1 MRVAIRQECQECR
14 QFPHVMQL
22 YSNVLECD
30 HEMNLKQITAQKC
43 YMWDGWTFYIL
54 FILKLLAAS
63 VIFWYHEKTIHWC
76 TKTVPTDMVYPI
88 TPPLFS
94 CVCVLVIFFFHRNAF
109 ILIDVCD
116 VKQSH
121 IMFVGYIYI
130 GFIVY
135 MYVYI
140 CIYTHCITIH
150 PRTVAH
156 ISTISTISS
165 LSPLSPF
172 KHASL
177 VAYPSNLPILPSWLI
192 IRIAFW
198 QGYNILYLLTITINP
213 SY

>member
-30 HEMNLKQITAQKC
+30 HEMNLKQITARKLKC

-54 FILKLLAAS
+54 FILKLPAAS
-63 VIFWYHEKTIHWC
+63 IIFWYHEKKHPLMYQ
-76 TKTVPTDMVYPI
+76 KGAYGHGVPHHPAIVFM
-88 TPPLFS
+88 
-94 CVCVLVIFFFHRNAF
+94 CVLVICFHRNAC

-130 GFIVY
+130 GLIVY
-135 MYVYI
+135 MYVCIYI

-156 ISTISTISS
+156 ISTISTISTISS

-172 KHASL
+172 NYASL

-192 IRIAFW
+192 IRI
-198 QGYNILYLLTITINP
+198 I
-213 SY
+213 